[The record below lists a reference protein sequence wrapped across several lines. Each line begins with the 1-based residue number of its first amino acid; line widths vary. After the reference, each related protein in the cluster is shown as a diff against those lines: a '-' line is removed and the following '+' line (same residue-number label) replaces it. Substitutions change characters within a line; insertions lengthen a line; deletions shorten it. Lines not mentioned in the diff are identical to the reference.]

1 MVCRPLFGV
10 TGNRTLFRLLVP
22 SRVSAFQS
30 LPDLGVCSWCQ
41 GWQLKSGRARK
52 VRDCRSEK
60 PGSITNDSFWQ
71 TLNFKARSYIV
82 STIEMNNN
90 KASWSSPPPQNH
102 LEKVFSCQTWE
113 KWMKYLICEVMRRSS
128 ADLHKVVLLSIKHR
142 IFGWNNIRIL
152 PIYSAKFC
160 DPSSFSWS
168 TIF

>member
-1 MVCRPLFGV
+1 MKQSTSCFIWSQRRWCQLLWLTLNQNENTHLDVRNELVNWVRGEAELELHFSPAEPFFDVVCRPLLGV

-60 PGSITNDSFWQ
+60 PGSITNDTFWQ

-82 STIEMNNN
+82 STIEMYH
-90 KASWSSPPPQNH
+90 KASLSSPPP
-102 LEKVFSCQTWE
+102 
-113 KWMKYLICEVMRRSS
+113 SS
-128 ADLHKVVLLSIKHR
+128 K
-142 IFGWNNIRIL
+142 
-152 PIYSAKFC
+152 
-160 DPSSFSWS
+160 SSRKSF
-168 TIF
+168 